1 MDIQI
6 IAKATGGIAVA
17 APAYRPKKQVSAF
30 KKKFNRT
37 GLRQL
42 HDITVIG
49 IEAAEKSEPRA
60 PVQNRSFMAYMRELW
75 TTRKSESGSSDT
87 VPEGEASFNDIA
99 EVFLDAYTKADLA
112 KPVGDGDD
120 DNTRPGRLP
129 NYKFLDHKFYRE
141 DVDAMRKRRNQGYKI
156 K

>member
-1 MDIQI
+1 MDIQR
-6 IAKATGGIAVA
+6 IAKATGGIAVIA
-17 APAYRPKKQVSAF
+17 ATAYRPKKPVSAF
-30 KKKFNRT
+30 KKKFNSI

-112 KPVGDGDD
+112 KPAGEEDD
-120 DNTRPGRLP
+120 STRPGRLP
-129 NYKFLDHKFYRE
+129 NYKFLDHKFYRD